1 MDLSMFINAAL
12 SAAGGGGV
20 VGALVLALYKNSL
33 KKEELQRE
41 AERLERKELSEKLE
55 VLEKEKFADLKRSF
69 DDHVKSAKAGEILVK
84 LDLLT
89 GSVQKL
95 TDLTAK
101 TLQLT
106 ASHEAK
112 IAGHDVFLGNIDRVL
127 QDHIKHQ
134 PGRH

>member
-1 MDLSMFINAAL
+1 MDLTMFINAAL

-20 VGALVLALYKNSL
+20 VGALVLALYKSSL
-33 KKEELQRE
+33 KKEEQQRE
-41 AERLERKELSEKLE
+41 AERQERKELADKLE

-69 DDHVKSAKAGEILVK
+69 DEHVKSAKAGEIMTK
-84 LDLLT
+84 LDLLA

-95 TDLTAK
+95 TDLTTK
-101 TLQLT
+101 TLELT

-112 IAGHDVFLGNIDRVL
+112 IAGHDTFLSNIDRVL
-127 QDHIKHQ
+127 QDHIRHQ

>member
-1 MDLSMFINAAL
+1 MDLSTFINAAL

-41 AERLERKELSEKLE
+41 EERLERKELSVKLE
-55 VLEKEKFADLKRSF
+55 VLEKEKFAELKRDF
-69 DDHVKSAKAGEILVK
+69 DEHVKSARAGEIMAK

-95 TDLTAK
+95 TDLTTK

-112 IAGHDVFLGNIDRVL
+112 IAGHDVFLSNIDRVL
-127 QDHIKHQ
+127 QDHLKQ
-134 PGRH
+134 PGRR

>member
-106 ASHEAK
+106 ASH
-112 IAGHDVFLGNIDRVL
+112 
-127 QDHIKHQ
+127 
-134 PGRH
+134 

>member
-1 MDLSMFINAAL
+1 MDLTMFINAAL

-33 KKEELQRE
+33 KKEEQQRE
-41 AERLERKELSEKLE
+41 AERQERKELSEKLE

-69 DDHVKSAKAGEILVK
+69 DEHVKSAKAGEIIVK

-95 TDLTAK
+95 TDLTTK

-112 IAGHDVFLGNIDRVL
+112 IAGHDTFLSNIDRVL
-127 QDHIKHQ
+127 QDHIRHQ